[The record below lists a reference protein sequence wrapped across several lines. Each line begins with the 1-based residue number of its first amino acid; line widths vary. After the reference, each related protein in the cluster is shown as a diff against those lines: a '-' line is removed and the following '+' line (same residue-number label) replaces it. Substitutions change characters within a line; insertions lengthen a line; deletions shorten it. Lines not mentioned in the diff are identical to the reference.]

1 MVHGVPKLAGP
12 QIGSNN
18 YAQAAS
24 AKTTE
29 RAHDSDFAGSSAF
42 FGTENVRIQAWMK
55 GVLSFLVFSGLLVI
69 TARRACGRWSNL
81 ALV

>member
-1 MVHGVPKLAGP
+1 MILLVMK
-12 QIGSNN
+12 IGHLCDS
-18 YAQAAS
+18 
-24 AKTTE
+24 KTL
-29 RAHDSDFAGSSAF
+29 F
-42 FGTENVRIQAWMK
+42 FGTGNVRIQAMMT